1 MAIAIVENGRTV
13 LAKGYG
19 EPRLGTGTPVDAEI
33 LFLIGSTTKAITS
46 AALATLVDSGKLGWD
61 DRVVDRLPGFQM
73 YDSWVTREMTVR
85 DLLVHRSGLGL
96 GAGDLLYIPRGSI
109 SRAEIVRRLRY
120 LKPSGSF
127 RDRYAY
133 DNIL

>member
-1 MAIAIVENGRTV
+1 MNKLALMLLAIAAPALAAPPVNFDARVEAVRRAAGVPGMAIAIVENGRTV

-19 EPRLGTGTPVDAEI
+19 ERRLGTGTPVDAET

-73 YDSWVTREMTVR
+73 YDPWVTRAR
-85 DLLVHRSGLGL
+85 
-96 GAGDLLYIPRGSI
+96 
-109 SRAEIVRRLRY
+109 
-120 LKPSGSF
+120 
-127 RDRYAY
+127 
-133 DNIL
+133 